1 MKKVIYHLCI
11 SVIFSVQLF
20 AQQINSDSLQQ
31 IISTGADADKLVA
44 LQIIA
49 QLNRNNNPQLAIQ
62 YLNQAI
68 QYATELKDDA
78 SHAKALQT
86 LAAIEFRMGITTA
99 KEHYTEAL
107 GYYVNL
113 KNTKNIADVTAALA
127 GIYFSQGNLPL
138 SSENYLKALRYYEEL
153 KDKVGM
159 VNVFNALGSIYARQ
173 NNFSKSIEYNL
184 KAISLYE
191 ESSDKFRAL
200 VGYDNIGNS
209 YLRQQEPQK
218 AKTYF
223 LKSLALYTEFNNN
236 PGIAST
242 LYQLGTIEQ
251 LDGHSEKAIN
261 YFKRSLFMSEQ
272 IKALPI
278 MVSNY
283 NAMGATFVSIRL
295 YDKAIQSY
303 QKAIQ
308 LSKNID
314 SKIELEEA
322 YQGLAIVYK
331 LTQENEKA
339 TTFSTLS
346 KELKDSIFND
356 SSLKKLTDQ
365 LLVYESEKKQ
375 QQIELLHKEQQI
387 NEIELT
393 KEKAVTN
400 LFTIASIVLGVLF
413 IFLIAFTIQNRRI
426 AKNLRKQQI
435 ELIDKNASIMEQ
447 KEKLDQLNSVKDRF
461 FSIISHDLRNN
472 LTTMKLYFDLVSN
485 KEYVPIDTSEITKQI
500 SSSVENTIDLLENLL
515 IWASAQIKGV
525 TIHRQK
531 LNIHSLS
538 QENINLLN
546 SAAHQ
551 KNISLVNSVDEN
563 ITAFADIDMIN
574 LVLRNLISNAI
585 KFTPES
591 GSISLLAS
599 ITEQK
604 CIVEIKDNGVGIST
618 ENLAKLFNQHEHPST
633 KGTANEKGT
642 GLGLMLCKDFIERN
656 GGTIWAESQKDNGTS
671 FFFSLPL
678 QS

>member
-1 MKKVIYHLCI
+1 MKKLIYHLCI

-31 IISTGADADKLVA
+31 IISTGSNADKLAA
-44 LQIIA
+44 LQVIA

-78 SHAKALQT
+78 LHAKALQT

-99 KEHYTEAL
+99 KEHYIEAL

-127 GIYFSQGNLPL
+127 SIYFSQGNLPL

-223 LKSLALYTEFNNN
+223 LKSLTLYTEFNNN

-242 LYQLGTIEQ
+242 LYQLGKIEQ

-272 IKALPI
+272 IKAQPI
-278 MVSNY
+278 MISNY
-283 NAMGATFVSIRL
+283 NAMGAAFVSIRL

-322 YQGLAIVYK
+322 YQGLAVVYK

-485 KEYVPIDTSEITKQI
+485 KDYEPIDTSEITKQI

-525 TIHRQK
+525 PIHRQK

-551 KNISLVNSVDEN
+551 KSISLVNSVDEN

-591 GSISLLAS
+591 GSISLLAIIS
-599 ITEQK
+599 EQK
-604 CIVEIKDNGVGIST
+604 CIVEIKDNGVGISK